1 MRTLISLSVVA
12 LAIPLD
18 AFACGGFFC
27 NNDFPVDQSAEQ
39 IVFGVDSQTGDTTV
53 HVTVSY
59 EGESDDFA
67 WIVPVPTLP
76 RLDVSSDALF
86 TAISNATQPQ
96 FILERSQTGIC
107 NLPEFG
113 GRDLEDSDT
122 AFPTDADGG
131 GVEVVAKAQ
140 VGPYDTLTLRA
151 ESSSEL
157 LTWLNEAGYDLP
169 SNLEPVLAPYIASG
183 QYFVALK
190 LSAGNDTG
198 DLAPLAMT
206 YPSTSAS
213 VPIQLTSIAAT
224 PDMPIEVYVLGEARA
239 VPDNYLHVQ
248 INESAIDWFTGGSN
262 YKDVISLAADEAGG
276 QAFATD
282 YSGTTANLRG
292 TLWQEGQVNLESLRD
307 ASSAAEF
314 VQMVFGLGF
323 PPSASLLDALMDVV
337 PFPDELAEQGLTPGN
352 FYDCLECY
360 SEYLPQ
366 GPFDADGAAAQFE
379 VSFIDGL
386 RLAEELFASFD
397 HVTRLTSS
405 MDASEMTVD
414 PMFVFNTDMEQR
426 VSNIH
431 IAQLITHCGLG
442 EGWDNGERVLELAD
456 GRRIRLPAA
465 SWMWENDETEY
476 DLMGDLTTPA
486 ALVIEDLSATGEG
499 EVLFDFSDI
508 AAERARQFDR
518 PGCACNSGGSLA
530 GLWTVG
536 LLLLGLRRRRA

>member
-1 MRTLISLSVVA
+1 MRTLVSLSVLA
-12 LAIPLD
+12 LAVPLD

-39 IVFGVDSQTGDTTV
+39 IVFGVNSDTGDTTV

-67 WIVPVPTLP
+67 WIVPVPTQPQLG
-76 RLDVSSDALF
+76 VSSDALF
-86 TAISNATQPQ
+86 TAISSATAPQ
-96 FILERSQTGIC
+96 FILEQRETGIC
-107 NLPEFG
+107 NMPEFG
-113 GRDLEDSDT
+113 TRDMATMS
-122 AFPTDADGG
+122 PNDADDG
-131 GVEVVAKAQ
+131 GVEVVGKEQ

-169 SNLEPVLAPYIASG
+169 SNLEPVLAPYVADG
-183 QYFVALK
+183 QFFVALK
-190 LSAGNDTG
+190 LSAGSDTG

-206 YPSTSAS
+206 YPSTSAA
-213 VPIQLTSIAAT
+213 VPIQLTAIAAT
-224 PDMPIEVYVLGEARA
+224 PDMPLEVYVLGDARA

-262 YKDVISLAADEAGG
+262 YMDVISLAADEAGG

-292 TLWQEGQVNLESLRD
+292 TLWQEGQVDLDGLRD
-307 ASSAAEF
+307 ATSAAQF

-323 PPSASLLDALMDVV
+323 PASASLLDALMDVV
-337 PFPDELAEQGLTPGN
+337 PFPEELADQGLRPQN
-352 FYDCLECY
+352 FYDCLDCY
-360 SEYLPQ
+360 PEYLPE
-366 GPFDADGAAAQFE
+366 GPFDADAAADQFE
-379 VSFIDGL
+379 ASFIDGL

-397 HVTRLTSS
+397 HVTRMTSS
-405 MDASEMTVD
+405 MDAAEMTVD
-414 PMFVFNTDMEQR
+414 PMFVFNTDMEQQ

-431 IAQLITHCGLG
+431 TAEIVTHCGVG
-442 EGWDNGERVLELAD
+442 EGWDGGERVLRLAD
-456 GRRIRLPAA
+456 GRRVRLPAR
-465 SWMWENDETEY
+465 SWMWENDETEFN
-476 DLMGDLTTPA
+476 LMGDLTTPA

-530 GLWTVG
+530 GFWTVG